1 MGTDR
6 AAQRGPW
13 KSFTLKL
20 FWALLSGSGVRP
32 FIYALRLGLFV
43 LAMLPGFV
51 PYFLFYLLSP
61 NIKRGVAYGDRW
73 RQTLDVYLPQKPAGA
88 PVVVFVSGGAWII
101 GNKAWA
107 FLMGQTLQRN
117 GVVCVSV
124 DYRNYPQA
132 AVPQMVDDVDAASFE
147 ARDVAARAAGT
158 GKDSQVTRSRSRT
171 RTWAR
176 RPKLPRRPR
185 RR

>member
-1 MGTDR
+1 
-6 AAQRGPW
+6 
-13 KSFTLKL
+13 
-20 FWALLSGSGVRP
+20 
-32 FIYALRLGLFV
+32 
-43 LAMLPGFV
+43 MLPGFV

-132 AVPQMVDDVDAASFE
+132 AVPPPSSGSGQ
-147 ARDVAARAAGT
+147 
-158 GKDSQVTRSRSRT
+158 
-171 RTWAR
+171 
-176 RPKLPRRPR
+176 
-185 RR
+185 